1 MDNHNHHKNA
11 LGLAALH
18 IVLTT
23 GFSPADVMDLD
34 DQMDRRAVEWL
45 TIVVLMKVYGMSSE
59 EVADLLGVT
68 SKSVQKTL
76 ARLRVLQTR
85 DQGLAALIDRWS
97 DKEQSKGAA

>member
-1 MDNHNHHKNA
+1 
-11 LGLAALH
+11 
-18 IVLTT
+18 
-23 GFSPADVMDLD
+23 
-34 DQMDRRAVEWL
+34 
-45 TIVVLMKVYGMSSE
+45 SSE